1 MTCAFETCDRPVRCN
16 GLCSGHYQQQHAG
29 KPLRPLR
36 GRKPTAFNE
45 QGQRQ
50 CSTCLVFKD
59 PDAFYKRGN
68 GMPQNECGE
77 CQKKRNVENKRKR
90 QARGI
95 PCGMSGCNNPADLTG
110 LCSTHYLQEWHRK
123 NELRV

>member
-1 MTCAFETCDRPVRCN
+1 MTCAFETCDRPVKGK
-16 GLCSGHYQQQHAG
+16 GLCSGHYQQQRTD
-29 KPLRPLR
+29 KPLRPLK
-36 GRKPTAFNE
+36 GRKTTAFNE

-59 PDAFYKRGN
+59 PDAFYKRVN

-77 CQKKRNVENKRKR
+77 CQKKRSVENKMKR

-95 PCGMSGCNNPADLTG
+95 PCSTSGCNDPADITG
-110 LCSTHYLQEWHRK
+110 LCNKHYLRKRRK
-123 NELRV
+123 NNEL